1 NVFLTF
7 LFQPISPDSL
17 FCSSCQYI
25 FGRIYFWCAF
35 ILQPAS
41 SLVRI
46 SNLRIIRHITFT
58 HFHGKRTTCSE
69 WTSFWRIFRSEEHT
83 SELQSRFDLVCRLLL
98 EKKNKIT

>member
-1 NVFLTF
+1 MPSTAFNISLRLILNVFLTF

-46 SNLRIIRHITFT
+46 GNLRIIRHITFT

-69 WTSFWRIFRSEEHT
+69 WTSRSEERRVGK
-83 SELQSRFDLVCRLLL
+83 ECRCRRD
-98 EKKNKIT
+98 ERR